1 MRRELKRCKN
11 LLYTM
16 KRVHLDFKGI
26 ESPAHDTKMTEGE
39 CGDGRQLSYLRVIDW
54 DDEEAAKWIDVH
66 QLPFAFLFT
75 LILGDR
81 SFFFAHANV
90 VDNENFFMTTQST
103 RNMPNVSPSI
113 ALMNIMDS
121 IPREMPNSRNS
132 SCPKAEKQ
140 VGWVATFPVQSADFL
155 INGESD
161 DGRCSSSQRQHCP
174 RVDKPL
180 AYSRPTRRWLK
191 ARLIDGTQ
199 ARDLADFEHTLKW
212 QSLGPNVFL
221 CQATK
226 FRYVCSFEVIDA
238 AVFERIRFSG
248 TVEFGLVARR
258 RYFSFSPRS
267 YRKGTAKGNS
277 ARPTFFSSSRDQV
290 VHTSAERIRSP
301 IDRMVHS
308 EFFIGVLIAVFLDRV
323 IADEKSLFSNEDQ
336 ILQLDVDNFNQKVYS
351 QFFSPCSVP
360 CFHGRAFFVE
370 FYSSWCGACIAYA
383 PLYKKFALDVQA
395 WKPIIEVGAVNCADD
410 KNSRICREHAIDAF
424 PTIKRS
430 SQCRVSKVEASS
442 SGTPRTRLSR
452 ATFFV
457 PVLCLFA
464 QIILIYFK
472 YMSKGKED
480 GIRYEGNKH
489 ELATLPLD
497 VAQLVR
503 DDWLKQRPPQWP
515 SFDYADKYAFNNWLL
530 KSLRAEYAGSDS
542 LANWLNT
549 HRLQLQYGVSC
560 ANDVWTWFHEKINF
574 AKDKRVHIVLL
585 SSGDALAKSLVERT
599 FLSEDH
605 LATDT
610 RENCRAVDCVTAPP
624 VVQQTEQT
632 ITASWNQFERKYLLL
647 NSQRALRAWHSTDS
661 TTLASWDLSETSWN
675 INRLNN
681 SDLGYPLPTNMTW
694 IACRGSKPYLRGY
707 SCGLWTLLHTI
718 TVEAFRIEQ
727 NSEQLRFAVLL
738 DKQLNIARKYRFNYA
753 KLIKVMLR
761 NCVAL
766 NLNVLADSIMWLWRT
781 HNIVNKILAKSQS
794 EDPAF
799 PKQQFPPASICAP
812 CHNNDGFVESEVLNF
827 LIAYYSDIK
836 TDSAESSISM
846 DSRLFVLAVKNA
858 LLGQRLLSLG
868 AASKRFNPRF
878 VVGVDKVDR
887 LEQAEQRLRRE
898 NLDANPQR
906 RWKHIDANDYVKPY
920 DPSSGSHF
928 FYLFWLSIMA
938 AAIFITYM
946 KYRRNRTKF
955 WKTFYYYNDYKL
967 MAAKPSHSG
976 KETGH
981 ALSEEGCLFVCV
993 YYCKYCRSVLG
1004 PSPRAELIDT
1014 ITR

>member
-1 MRRELKRCKN
+1 
-11 LLYTM
+11 
-16 KRVHLDFKGI
+16 
-26 ESPAHDTKMTEGE
+26 
-39 CGDGRQLSYLRVIDW
+39 
-54 DDEEAAKWIDVH
+54 
-66 QLPFAFLFT
+66 
-75 LILGDR
+75 
-81 SFFFAHANV
+81 
-90 VDNENFFMTTQST
+90 
-103 RNMPNVSPSI
+103 
-113 ALMNIMDS
+113 
-121 IPREMPNSRNS
+121 
-132 SCPKAEKQ
+132 
-140 VGWVATFPVQSADFL
+140 
-155 INGESD
+155 
-161 DGRCSSSQRQHCP
+161 
-174 RVDKPL
+174 
-180 AYSRPTRRWLK
+180 
-191 ARLIDGTQ
+191 
-199 ARDLADFEHTLKW
+199 
-212 QSLGPNVFL
+212 
-221 CQATK
+221 
-226 FRYVCSFEVIDA
+226 
-238 AVFERIRFSG
+238 
-248 TVEFGLVARR
+248 
-258 RYFSFSPRS
+258 
-267 YRKGTAKGNS
+267 
-277 ARPTFFSSSRDQV
+277 
-290 VHTSAERIRSP
+290 
-301 IDRMVHS
+301 RMVHS

-351 QFFSPCSVP
+351 Q
-360 CFHGRAFFVE
+360 GRAFFVE

-424 PTIKRS
+424 PTIK
-430 SQCRVSKVEASS
+430 
-442 SGTPRTRLSR
+442 
-452 ATFFV
+452 
-457 PVLCLFA
+457 
-464 QIILIYFK
+464 YFK

-515 SFDYADKYAFNNWLL
+515 SFDYADNSSTVESLWQLAGPDATLL
-530 KSLRAEYAGSDS
+530 ALIVEAYPAR
-542 LANWLNT
+542 
-549 HRLQLQYGVSC
+549 V
-560 ANDVWTWFHEKINF
+560 TWAEKINF

-585 SSGDALAKSLVERT
+585 SSGDALAKSLGATTAADLPKFYLYVKGQELPLFSSEAKITWPQIREKIAER
-599 FLSEDH
+599 LI
-605 LATDT
+605 
-610 RENCRAVDCVTAPP
+610 AVGIERMAPSAVTAPP

-632 ITASWNQFERKYLLL
+632 ITASWNQFEVQLLDLTSAMYYILKEEIPRRQLIEGENMTALKLWIHMLKKYAPGTVPIRRLFYRIDEWL
-647 NSQRALRAWHSTDS
+647 SQTSQVSAEQWIAKVDS
-661 TTLASWDLSETSWN
+661 VQ
-675 INRLNN
+675 

-727 NSEQLRFAVLL
+727 NNPSFDAAVEVIEPIHQFIYRYFSCEACGKHFHNHVEKT
-738 DKQLNIARKYRFNYA
+738 DKSAIRRA
-753 KLIKVMLR
+753 
-761 NCVAL
+761 
-766 NLNVLADSIMWLWRT
+766 ADSIMWLWRT

-836 TDSAESSISM
+836 TDSAEGG
-846 DSRLFVLAVKNA
+846 A
-858 LLGQRLLSLG
+858 LKS

-967 MAAKPSHSG
+967 
-976 KETGH
+976 
-981 ALSEEGCLFVCV
+981 
-993 YYCKYCRSVLG
+993 
-1004 PSPRAELIDT
+1004 
-1014 ITR
+1014 